1 MNALWVTPAVVLVA
15 VLVLRRLRPAWY
27 WMAFGVT
34 FAAIRVLVRYRSVM
48 DACGLTVPPSRWRLA
63 LARMANRPVP
73 EARSPRILRLRPTAT
88 GLVLRLKLRPGQ
100 DAFDFSA
107 SSDRLRHSFALHNVV
122 SREIR
127 SGVVELRMTGYDVLK
142 RVRMP
147 PAEPEAEPDA
157 ALRIPVALREDG
169 EVHHRDYREVPHA
182 LNVGATKSGKSVYQR
197 TLVVGLAPRN
207 VALVGIDCK
216 NGVEL
221 SPLAARLTALA
232 DNPGEAAELLVALVA
247 YMGRVYELIRAEQRI
262 SVGLPDAEITAD
274 IWDLPAHLRPVPVV
288 LLVDEVA
295 ELALAANKAEEARRD
310 QIVTNLVRLSQLGR
324 AAGIHLEVCG
334 QRFGSEL
341 GKGITM
347 LRAQLTGRTAHRVND
362 ETSANMAFG
371 DISPDAVLAAV
382 QIDKDRPGTAVAGDS
397 SGGWSRI
404 RAPHTTLR
412 KAVDICNAHAHR
424 TPEIPELAPFRPQLP
439 ARVLVGEVHPPKPA
453 AASAF

>member
-1 MNALWVTPAVVLVA
+1 MDALWITLLVVLAVA
-15 VLVLRRLRPAWY
+15 LVLALRWLRPTWY
-27 WMAFGVT
+27 WMTFGVT
-34 FAAIRVLVRYRSVM
+34 FATVRVLTRYRPVM

-63 LARMANRPVP
+63 LARAANRPVP
-73 EARSPRILRLRPTAT
+73 EPRSPRILRLRPTAT

-127 SGVVELRMTGYDVLK
+127 SGVVELRMTGYDVLR

-147 PAEPEAEPDA
+147 AVVPAEG
-157 ALRIPVALREDG
+157 LRVPVALREDG
-169 EVHHRDYREVPHA
+169 EVHYRDYRQVPHA
-182 LNVGATKSGKSVYQR
+182 LNVGATQSGKSVYQR
-197 TLVVGLAPRN
+197 TLVAGLAPQN

-221 SPLAARLTALA
+221 SPLAARFTALA
-232 DNPGEAAELLVALVA
+232 DNPDAAVDLLAALVE
-247 YMGRVYELIRAEQRI
+247 YMGRVYQLIRAEQRI
-262 SVGLPDAEITAD
+262 SVSLPDAEITAD

-295 ELALAANKAEEARRD
+295 ELALAASRADEARRD
-310 QIVTNLVRLSQLGR
+310 QIVTHLVRLSQLGR
-324 AAGIHLEVCG
+324 AAGIYLEICG

-412 KAVDICNAHAHR
+412 HAVDTCNGHAHR
-424 TPEIPELAPFRPQLP
+424 TPAIPELELFRPAVP
-439 ARVLVGEVHPPKPA
+439 VRVLIGKVQPKATA
-453 AASAF
+453 AGAF

>member
-1 MNALWVTPAVVLVA
+1 MNALWVTLLVVLA
-15 VLVLRRLRPAWY
+15 LALVLRWQRPTWY
-27 WMAFGVT
+27 WMTFGVT
-34 FAAIRVLVRYRSVM
+34 FATIRVLIRYRSVM

-63 LARMANRPVP
+63 LARIANRLAP
-73 EARSPRILRLRPTAT
+73 EARSPRILRLRPTST

-127 SGVVELRMTGYDVLK
+127 SSVVELRMTGYDVLK

-147 PAEPEAEPDA
+147 A
-157 ALRIPVALREDG
+157 AAVSDQPLRVPVALREDG
-169 EVHHRDYREVPHA
+169 QVHHRDYRRVPHA

-197 TLVVGLAPRN
+197 TLVSGLASQN

-221 SPLAARLTALA
+221 SPMARRFTALA
-232 DNPGEAAELLVALVA
+232 DNPDDAAELLATLVQ
-247 YMGRVYELIRAEQRI
+247 YMGRVYQVIRAEQRI
-262 SVGLPDAEITAD
+262 SIDLPDAEITAD

-295 ELALAANKAEEARRD
+295 ELALAAGKAEEARRD
-310 QIVTNLVRLSQLGR
+310 QIVTDLVRLAQLGR
-324 AAGIHLEVCG
+324 AAGIHLEICG

-412 KAVDICNAHAHR
+412 QAVNTCNAQAHR
-424 TPEIPELAPFRPQLP
+424 TPSILELEPFRPALP
-439 ARVLVGEVHPPKPA
+439 VRVLVGKVQPKT
-453 AASAF
+453 ASAPAF

>member
-1 MNALWVTPAVVLVA
+1 MNALWITLLVVLVLA
-15 VLVLRRLRPAWY
+15 LVLRWQRPTWY
-27 WMAFGVT
+27 WMTFGVT
-34 FAAIRVLVRYRSVM
+34 FATIRVLIRYRSVM

-63 LARMANRPVP
+63 LARVANRPVP
-73 EARSPRILRLRPTAT
+73 EARSPRILRLRPTST

-147 PAEPEAEPDA
+147 AAVPDEP
-157 ALRIPVALREDG
+157 LRVPVALREDG
-169 EVHHRDYREVPHA
+169 QVHHRDYRQVPHA

-197 TLVVGLAPRN
+197 TLVSGLASQN

-221 SPLAARLTALA
+221 SPMARRFTALA
-232 DNPGEAAELLVALVA
+232 DNPDDAAELLAALVQ
-247 YMGRVYELIRAEQRI
+247 YMGRVYEVIRAEQRI
-262 SVGLPDAEITAD
+262 SIDLPDAEITAD

-288 LLVDEVA
+288 VLVDEVA
-295 ELALAANKAEEARRD
+295 ELALAAGKAEEARRD
-310 QIVTNLVRLSQLGR
+310 QIVTDLVRLAQLGR
-324 AAGIHLEVCG
+324 AAGIHLEICG

-412 KAVDICNAHAHR
+412 QAVNTCNAQAHR
-424 TPEIPELAPFRPQLP
+424 TPTIPELEPFRPALP
-439 ARVLVGEVHPPKPA
+439 VRVLVGKVQPKT
-453 AASAF
+453 ASAPAF